1 MGCANAARRG
11 GLSTKDGDEMD
22 RLIAIALIIVYGG
35 MMGYV
40 WGFWRHRPAE
50 RYPQKTELAILACA
64 LVFHAYWVWSPL
76 LRHGMT
82 VMGFSHALNLIVW
95 LMLTLYCVGGFFYS
109 LRGLQILLY
118 PLAVLALALAA
129 VFPSYGLAGSPAGAA
144 LAIHAGS
151 SLLAYSL
158 FGVSALIAALLI
170 RVEGDLRRRRRMSN
184 LVKFMPP
191 LLSVEVVMFD
201 AIWAGFALLTLSIV
215 TGFLQ
220 RGAQWGGAAALSH
233 KNVFAVL
240 SWLIYASLLW
250 FRVRHSW
257 RGERAA
263 WWVVIGFT
271 SLLLAYLGSR
281 IVLAFIWG
289 A

>member
-1 MGCANAARRG
+1 M
-11 GLSTKDGDEMD
+11 
-22 RLIAIALIIVYGG
+22 
-35 MMGYV
+35 
-40 WGFWRHRPAE
+40 
-50 RYPQKTELAILACA
+50 
-64 LVFHAYWVWSPL
+64 
-76 LRHGMT
+76 
-82 VMGFSHALNLIVW
+82 
-95 LMLTLYCVGGFFYS
+95 
-109 LRGLQILLY
+109 
-118 PLAVLALALAA
+118 
-129 VFPSYGLAGSPAGAA
+129 
-144 LAIHAGS
+144 AIHAGS

-220 RGAQWGGAAALSH
+220 RGAQWGAAATLSH